1 MNRYRIKTI
10 TEETACCQCGFP
22 LYVTDIAFEEDGEV
36 FCSTA
41 CGKESEKE
49 ESNSERIES

>member
-36 FCSTA
+36 FCSTV